1 MSRLSD
7 ALADLYSDRVEFRP
21 LSDCIT
27 YEQPSKY
34 LVASTRYDDQFA
46 TPVLTAG
53 QTFILGYTD
62 ETDGI
67 YPASPDAPVIIF
79 DDFTTAFKWVD
90 FPFKAK
96 SSAMKM
102 LTLKPDASVSL
113 RYIWYAMQ
121 TIQYAPQ
128 EHSRQWIGTYSR
140 FRIPIL
146 PLELQQEIVRG
157 LDLFTSLGSEL
168 DGELEC
174 RRRQFAHYR
183 DMMLAQPGDSEAAW
197 TTLGEVG
204 QFVRGKR
211 FTKSDYVD
219 SGLGCIHYGQIYTD
233 YGTAATE
240 TVTQVP
246 IEMKPRLRLAHSGDL
261 IIAATSENV
270 DDVCKAV
277 AWLGSEDVAVH
288 DDCYIFRHTLD
299 PTYASYLFQ
308 SKSFQ
313 DQKLQY
319 VSEGKVVRVSGA
331 NMAEIRVPV
340 PSRAEQERI
349 VTSLNTFDALVNSRT
364 TGIIAERDARQRQ
377 FEHYRDKLLAF
388 QEAAA

>member
-1 MSRLSD
+1 MSRLTET
-7 ALADLYSDRVEFRP
+7 LAHLCPDGVEFRP
-21 LSDCIT
+21 LADCVN
-27 YEQPSKY
+27 YEQPGKY
-34 LVASTRYDDQFA
+34 LVTSTHYDNRSA

-53 QTFILGYTD
+53 RTFILGYTD
-62 ETDGI
+62 ETDGV
-67 YPASPDAPVIIF
+67 YPASLDSPVIIF
-79 DDFTTAFKWVD
+79 DDFTTAYKWVD

-102 LTLKPDASVSL
+102 LTLKPDSTASL

-121 TIQYAPQ
+121 TIDYSPQ
-128 EHSRQWIGTYSR
+128 DHARQWIGTYSR
-140 FRIPIL
+140 FRIPV
-146 PLELQQEIVRG
+146 PPPEVQREIVRA

-168 DGELEC
+168 DEELKG

-183 DMMLAQPGDSEAAW
+183 DAMLALQGDTEATW
-197 TTLGEVG
+197 TALGEVG
-204 QFVRGKR
+204 EFIRGKR

-233 YGTAATE
+233 YGTVATD
-240 TVTQVP
+240 TLAYVP
-246 IEMKPRLRLAHSGDL
+246 MEMKPRLRLARRGDL
-261 IIAATSENV
+261 VIAATSENV

-277 AWLGSEDVAVH
+277 AWLGDDDVAVH
-288 DDCYIFRHTLD
+288 DDCYIFRHSLD
-299 PTYASYLFQ
+299 PTFASYLFQ

-331 NMAEIRVPV
+331 NMAQIRVQV

-349 VTSLNTFDALVNSRT
+349 VAALNTFDALVNNRA
-364 TGIIAERDARQRQ
+364 TGIVAERDARQKQ
-377 FEHYRDKLLAF
+377 FEYYRDTLLTF
-388 QEAAA
+388 EEAVA